1 MSSNHVALPDRGS
14 DADGLALFYN
24 YIPHVH
30 RLLRSLRESDQ
41 VGGDDSNT
49 IVCRSVDCCQSSAD
63 IAKARYARLQ
73 GKEINEG
80 SGLSACRHLPYK
92 PFGELSALSFR
103 I

>member
-1 MSSNHVALPDRGS
+1 MSSNHVVTLSNRVS

-30 RLLRSLRESDQ
+30 RLLRSLRESDPMKEDGPDT
-41 VGGDDSNT
+41 V
-49 IVCRSVDCCQSSAD
+49 ICRSADCCQSSAD
-63 IAKARYARLQ
+63 IARARYARRH

-92 PFGELSALSFR
+92 PFGELSLQS